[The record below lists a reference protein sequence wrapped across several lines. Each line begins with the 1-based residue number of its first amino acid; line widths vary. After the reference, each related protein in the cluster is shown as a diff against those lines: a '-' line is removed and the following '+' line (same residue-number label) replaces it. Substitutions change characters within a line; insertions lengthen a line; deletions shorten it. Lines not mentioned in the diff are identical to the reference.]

1 MSPAAV
7 IQNLLMELEEKDT
20 IVCWCKV
27 KGQYT
32 DTRKEFRIKT
42 LRFC

>member
-27 KGQYT
+27 KG
-32 DTRKEFRIKT
+32 
-42 LRFC
+42 